1 MLSDGVGWHHHT
13 VTAGFDVPA
22 QCQKDF
28 LVIGLRLFEM
38 RLLLILISAAAA
50 LEHLVRARGSPPPC
64 SRSRLTWANDPFDA
78 YIISC
83 FGDLGLT
90 PTIHISQAFELD
102 MVNAGAGLTKP
113 SPKAR
118 QRALAPS
125 MRSDFSPPSGGQ
137 DWHCLLLF
145 HSTWSSNMSQNS
157 RAKGTG

>member
-78 YIISC
+78 YI
-83 FGDLGLT
+83 
-90 PTIHISQAFELD
+90 D